1 MLGVRKKIHL
11 NDFLRAFF
19 SFSTIKINLYIIF
32 FAFISFISSLL
43 DISLIYYIS
52 NIVFSLTQDIPV
64 TRDILFF
71 KLTFD
76 YTNINVYFY
85 FFIICL
91 LAYITKVCLNYFNY
105 QLGAIFSISLTS
117 KFLKAFS
124 NISYEYYINQKKSE
138 FINNYIQDIN
148 KSTGCLNA
156 SLSSISYFINFLIYI
171 SYVFITIP
179 LKLSF
184 LILIFAVLNYV
195 IINNIIGKKIV
206 KISKKMNFNN
216 PIRVQK
222 LMDFYSLFKE
232 IKVFNIS
239 NILLKGVLK
248 VDTEY
253 KSLEATAPFLISL
266 PSTTIIHLFYL
277 LSVSFIFFQSQF
289 KLLDIYLDSLVA
301 LGLILQRTIPINNL
315 IVSSLNTIKL
325 KSLFLIKIYKQY
337 NQMLTNS
344 RDYKLLKFY
353 SNPKKSTYKFDK
365 NNYLISLKD
374 INYNHQNSI
383 IKLYK
388 NNLNFDILPKSNY
401 LIQGPSGSGKSTLI
415 DLILG
420 LRKPSNGNLYFN
432 NIYKSLSD
440 LICYVPQETFCIDD
454 TFLKNLT
461 LSDTISLPKTNFKNI
476 QDILEC
482 VLLNELVDN
491 FPDGILQKIGYGGIK
506 LSGGQ
511 LQRLSIARALYRKA
525 PVLLMDE
532 PTSSLDED
540 NSKLLMKNLLSYAS
554 QNTMSLVVVSHDS
567 SIDHL
572 FCNQIKL

>member
-1 MLGVRKKIHL
+1 MLGVWKKIFL
-11 NDFLRAFF
+11 NDYLRAFF
-19 SFSTIKINLYIIF
+19 SFSTTKINLYIIF

-52 NIVFSLTQDIPV
+52 NIVFSLTQDTPV
-64 TRDILFF
+64 TKDILYF

-76 YTNINVYFY
+76 YTNINVYLY

-91 LAYITKVCLNYFNY
+91 LAYTTKVCLNYSIYN
-105 QLGAIFSISLTS
+105 LGAIFSNSLTS
-117 KFLKAFS
+117 KFLKSFS
-124 NISYEYYINQKKSE
+124 NVSYEYYINQKKSE
-138 FINNYIQDIN
+138 FINTYIEDIN

-156 SLSSISYFINFLIYI
+156 TISCISYFITFLIYI
-171 SYVFITIP
+171 SYVFITVP

-184 LILIFAVLNYV
+184 LILIFAALNYL
-195 IINNIIGKKIV
+195 IINNIIGKKII
-206 KISKKMNFNN
+206 KISKSMNFNN

-222 LMDFYSLFKE
+222 LMDFYYLFKE

-239 NILLKGVLK
+239 DILLKGVLK
-248 VDTEY
+248 VDSKY
-253 KSLEATAPFLISL
+253 KSLEAKAPFLISL

-277 LSVSFIFFQSQF
+277 LSVSFIFFQSQI
-289 KLLDIYLDSLVA
+289 KLFDVYLNSLVA
-301 LGLILQRTIPINNL
+301 LGLVLQRTIPILNL
-315 IVSSLNTIKL
+315 IVSSLNTIKM
-325 KSLFLIKIYKQY
+325 KSLFLIKIYNQY
-337 NQMLTNS
+337 NEMLTNS

-353 SNPKKSTYKFDK
+353 SNSKKNTYKFDK
-365 NNYLISLKD
+365 KNYFISLRD
-374 INYNHQNSI
+374 INYNHQNSR

-388 NNLNFDILPKSNY
+388 NDLNFDIFPKSNY

-461 LSDTISLPKTNFKNI
+461 LFDDISVPKTKLKNI
-476 QDILEC
+476 KDILEC
-482 VLLNELVDN
+482 VLLNELVDD
-491 FPDGILQKIGYGGIK
+491 FPDGIFQKIGYGGIK

-525 PVLLMDE
+525 PILLMDE

-540 NSKLLMKNLLSYAS
+540 NSKLLMKNLLSYAFKNS
-554 QNTMSLVVVSHDS
+554 MSLVVVSHDS
-567 SIDHL
+567 SIVPL

>member
-1 MLGVRKKIHL
+1 MLGVRKKILL
-11 NDFLRAFF
+11 NDYLRAFF
-19 SFSTIKINLYIIF
+19 SFSNLKINLYIIF
-32 FAFISFISSLL
+32 FAIISFISSLL

-52 NIVFSLTQDIPV
+52 NIVFSLTQDKPV
-64 TRDILFF
+64 TKDILYF

-76 YTNINVYFY
+76 YTNINVYLY
-85 FFIICL
+85 FFILCL
-91 LAYITKVCLNYFNY
+91 LAYTTKVCLNYYNY
-105 QLGAIFSISLTS
+105 QLGAIFSNSLTG

-124 NISYEYYINQKKSE
+124 NVSYEYYINQKQSE
-138 FINNYIQDIN
+138 FINNYIEDIN

-156 SLSSISYFINFLIYI
+156 TLSCISYFINFLIYI
-171 SYVFITIP
+171 SFVFITVPI
-179 LKLSF
+179 KLSF

-195 IINNIIGKKIV
+195 IINNIIGKKI
-206 KISKKMNFNN
+206 IRIGKKMNSNN

-239 NILLKGVLK
+239 NILLKSVLK
-248 VDTEY
+248 VDTKY
-253 KSLEATAPFLISL
+253 KSFEAKAPFLISL

-277 LSVSFIFFQSQF
+277 LSVSFIFFQSQI
-289 KLLDIYLDSLVA
+289 KLFDIYLNSLVA
-301 LGLILQRTIPINNL
+301 LGLILQRTIPILNL
-315 IVSSLNTIKL
+315 IVSSLSTIKL

-337 NQMLTNS
+337 DQMLTNS
-344 RDYKLLKFY
+344 RDYKLLQFY
-353 SNPKKSTYKFDK
+353 SNYKKNTYKFEK
-365 NNYLISLKD
+365 ENYIISLRD
-374 INYNHQNSI
+374 INYKHQNSR

-461 LSDTISLPKTNFKNI
+461 LFDAISLSKTKLKNI
-476 QDILEC
+476 KDILEC

-491 FPDGILQKIGYGGIK
+491 FPNGILQKIGYGGIK

-525 PVLLMDE
+525 PILLMDE
-532 PTSSLDED
+532 PTSSLDEE
-540 NSKLLMKNLLSYAS
+540 NSKCLMNNLLSYAFKNS
-554 QNTMSLVVVSHDS
+554 MSLVVVSHDS
-567 SIDHL
+567 SIAHL